1 MGQVCSGDRK
11 AGVDKL
17 DPLTYGRKTL
27 DGQRTIVEY
36 DSPFQSP
43 PSPALPSSPETEKMT
58 NSDEEFIMELNR
70 QHMDQYRRR
79 KSVTKLVIEEAVNN
93 AEKVA
98 ASVLRR
104 ESIQSASRNDQQE
117 ETNSRN
123 GRQQEKDGR
132 TDQQEETNGSKSDRL
147 DDNLNVD
154 IETQRSLAF
163 ASISSPLND
172 ETMGMATF
180 NSTQQESRPASTSAL
195 EDSVPGIL
203 TEATNVN
210 SSTIPD
216 STIGDED
223 ESMIYNPP
231 PPTKSKVSEISDALI
246 QSGKSHRPSSWQQG
260 YCQRRQRG

>member
-17 DPLTYGRKTL
+17 DPLTHGRKTL

-43 PSPALPSSPETEKMT
+43 SPTLPSSPETEKMT

-104 ESIQSASRNDQQE
+104 ESIQNAS
-117 ETNSRN
+117 
-123 GRQQEKDGR
+123 R
-132 TDQQEETNGSKSDRL
+132 TDQQEE
-147 DDNLNVD
+147 
-154 IETQRSLAF
+154 
-163 ASISSPLND
+163 
-172 ETMGMATF
+172 
-180 NSTQQESRPASTSAL
+180 
-195 EDSVPGIL
+195 
-203 TEATNVN
+203 
-210 SSTIPD
+210 
-216 STIGDED
+216 
-223 ESMIYNPP
+223 
-231 PPTKSKVSEISDALI
+231 
-246 QSGKSHRPSSWQQG
+246 
-260 YCQRRQRG
+260 

>member
-17 DPLTYGRKTL
+17 DPLTHGRKTL

-43 PSPALPSSPETEKMT
+43 SPTLPSSPETEKMT

-98 ASVLRR
+98 ASILRR
-104 ESIQSASRNDQQE
+104 ESIQNSSGADRQE

-123 GRQQEKDGR
+123 VITGKDGR
-132 TDQQEETNGSKSDRL
+132 TDQQEETNGNKIGLMTLKCRH
-147 DDNLNVD
+147 
-154 IETQRSLAF
+154 
-163 ASISSPLND
+163 
-172 ETMGMATF
+172 
-180 NSTQQESRPASTSAL
+180 
-195 EDSVPGIL
+195 
-203 TEATNVN
+203 
-210 SSTIPD
+210 PD
-216 STIGDED
+216 SKKFGIRK
-223 ESMIYNPP
+223 YFF
-231 PPTKSKVSEISDALI
+231 
-246 QSGKSHRPSSWQQG
+246 SS
-260 YCQRRQRG
+260 QRRNDRHGNIYFHPTRARARLPQPYWKMPPQEF